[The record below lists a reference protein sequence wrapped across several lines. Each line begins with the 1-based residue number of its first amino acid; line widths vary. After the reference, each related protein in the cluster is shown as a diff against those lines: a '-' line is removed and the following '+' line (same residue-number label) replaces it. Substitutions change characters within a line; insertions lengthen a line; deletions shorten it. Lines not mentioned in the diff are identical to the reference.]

1 MDNEIYPLTIIR
13 DRYSGTYSG
22 ASWLAFNLDYNEI
35 PDAICGSDMDCFDFW
50 QNEGKNMVV
59 GKGAYLEEALDD
71 LYWKIRGND
80 LKGVFESHEKE

>member
-35 PDAICGSDMDCFDFW
+35 PGAICGSDMDCFDFW

-71 LYWKIRGND
+71 LYWKIRGDD
-80 LKGVFESHEKE
+80 LKGVFESYEKE